1 MKIFK
6 KQTRGKF
13 RTKKRIWK
21 KKKYEENPEQQKV
34 YEKGNILKTLNQ
46 KRKWKRKISGKS
58 WTKNNMKNK
67 YEESLEPKGEYGR
80 SKHEENPETKWEYEK
95 KINMKES

>member
-1 MKIFK
+1 M
-6 KQTRGKF
+6 
-13 RTKKRIWK
+13 K
-21 KKKYEENPEQQKV
+21 KK
-34 YEKGNILKTLNQ
+34 NIRKILNQ
-46 KRKWKRKISGKS
+46 KQ
-58 WTKNNMKNK
+58 NMKNK